1 MRLSIIQII
10 FLIQSVQVFI
20 EFHVSAIRR
29 VPQGAPTG
37 GNSSN
42 VVELCR
48 VVGTGKGDHPLSV
61 RLLPGNR
68 RAMYL
73 TADVEAGTADVEAET
88 EIQCLGETPGSCRH
102 SPDHCVPCPC
112 RIDPLSPADSYVQ
125 LMMQS
130 IRPRCR
136 AAQEGQGIRV
146 LLIGLGGGA
155 VPQQI
160 LSHCPVGSVTVHVVD
175 IDERVIRMAR
185 QYFGLPE
192 SRHLEVEHADA
203 TSSLEQRFG
212 KGDSVRTNSVFL
224 EGTMRDT
231 ELYDVALVDC
241 MAGSGLVPLPC
252 RSAHF
257 VELLHKAL
265 RKGGLVMQN
274 IWHYAPTA
282 PEEAASEFSQ
292 TQSEYMRVFGN
303 VDAVRPENPPGF
315 DWQDLLT
322 AVVQ

>member
-1 MRLSIIQII
+1 MRLL
-10 FLIQSVQVFI
+10 FTWTFFQVYLL
-20 EFHVSAIRR
+20 FHASAIREITQS
-29 VPQGAPTG
+29 VP
-37 GNSSN
+37 NNVSD

-48 VVGTGKGDHPLSV
+48 LAASSKGDHPLSV

-73 TADVEAGTADVEAET
+73 TPDVAANTADVEAET
-88 EIQCLGETPGSCRH
+88 EIQCTGETPSSC
-102 SPDHCVPCPC
+102 SPIHGHCAPCPC
-112 RIDPLSPADSYVQ
+112 RIDPFSAPDSYVQ
-125 LMMQS
+125 LMLQS

-136 AAQEGQGIRV
+136 TVPEGQEIRV

-160 LSHCPVGSVTVHVVD
+160 LGHCPAGTVTVHVVE
-175 IDERVIRMAR
+175 IDERVIQMAR

-203 TSSLEQRFG
+203 TQALERQFRKSGSSRSSEA
-212 KGDSVRTNSVFL
+212 FL
-224 EGTMRDT
+224 QAEATDA

-252 RSAHF
+252 RSAQF
-257 VELLHKAL
+257 VELIHKSLH
-265 RKGGLVMQN
+265 KGGLVMQN
-274 IWHYAPTA
+274 IWHYAPTQ
-282 PEEAASEFSQ
+282 PEEVASEFNQ
-292 TQSEYMRVFGN
+292 TKAEYMRIFGD
-303 VDAVRPENPPGF
+303 VDTLRPENPPGF

>member
-1 MRLSIIQII
+1 MRPSIIQCIIQI
-10 FLIQSVQVFI
+10 FLVF
-20 EFHVSAIRR
+20 HASAIRK
-29 VPQGAPTG
+29 VPKGAPN
-37 GNSSN
+37 NSSD

-48 VVGTGKGDHPLSV
+48 LASSGKGDPPLSV

-88 EIQCLGETPGSCRH
+88 EIQCLGDTPASCRH
-102 SPDHCVPCPC
+102 TPGHCVPCPC
-112 RIDPLSPADSYVQ
+112 SIDPLSPADSYVQ
-125 LMMQS
+125 LMLQT
-130 IRPRCR
+130 IRPLCR
-136 AAQEGQGIRV
+136 SAIEGPSIRV

-160 LSHCPVGSVTVHVVD
+160 LAHCPAGSVTVHVVD
-175 IDERVIRMAR
+175 IDERVIQMAR
-185 QYFGLPE
+185 QYFGLPQ

-203 TSSLEQRFG
+203 TQALEQRFG
-212 KGDSVRTNSVFL
+212 KTMHSNNAFL
-224 EGTMRDT
+224 EGAASDV

-257 VELLHKAL
+257 VALLHKAL

-282 PEEAASEFSQ
+282 PEEAASEFRQ
-292 TQSEYMRVFGN
+292 TKSEYMRVFGDVN
-303 VDAVRPENPPGF
+303 VSRPENPPGF
-315 DWQDLLT
+315 DWQDLLM